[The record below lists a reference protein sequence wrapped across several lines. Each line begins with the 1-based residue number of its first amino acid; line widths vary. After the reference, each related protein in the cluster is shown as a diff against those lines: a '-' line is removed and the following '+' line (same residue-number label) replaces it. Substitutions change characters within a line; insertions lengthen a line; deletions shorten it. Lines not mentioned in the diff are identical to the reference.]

1 MANRNVQG
9 QVAVWFKG
17 NEPTVIYADK
27 FMVAVGAKKDF
38 PADMPTAPGYW
49 WGADR
54 GWTGPFPTENL
65 AKEAGRLFL
74 KNNRNTRRT

>member
-27 FMVAVGAKKDF
+27 FMVAVGAQKGF

-54 GWTGPFPTENL
+54 GWTGPFPTEQE
-65 AKEAGRLFL
+65 ARDAGRLQL
-74 KNNRNTRRT
+74 KNARRHGR